1 MNNSNTKLNPDQQ
14 QALELLEKNCK
25 KVELFDIKGDLNLLP
40 DTFLCL
46 LEDQKIIE
54 VTFSSVDDTVSVMY
68 WDHREYAEC
77 EESMLTNELN
87 EQFIERMFETVANDT
102 QERLKHV
109 RNQTYV
115 QRIQEFL
122 K

>member
-1 MNNSNTKLNPDQQ
+1 MNNIKLNPNQQ

-68 WDHREYAEC
+68 WDRRDYPEC

-87 EQFIERMFETVANDT
+87 EQFIERMFEIVANDT

-109 RNQTYV
+109 RNQTYF

>member
-1 MNNSNTKLNPDQQ
+1 MNNITLNPDQQ
-14 QALELLEKNCK
+14 QALALLEKNCK

-54 VTFSSVDDTVSVMY
+54 VTFSSVDNSVSVMY
-68 WDHREYAEC
+68 WDHRDYPEC
-77 EESMLTNELN
+77 EESMLTHELN

-102 QERLKHV
+102 QERLKSV

-122 K
+122 KNS